1 MAICH
6 SGDYRMTDCCFCV
19 LEGQIKQEVG
29 KRRVF
34 SVPKCTE
41 KWRDR
46 YGKGEIDTQKMVDVR
61 KVQTEDY
68 KTTRECHSSY
78 GDQCTY
84 PFDKILYS
92 HR

>member
-19 LEGQIKQEVG
+19 LEGQMKQEVG

-41 KWRDR
+41 KWKD
-46 YGKGEIDTQKMVDVR
+46 
-61 KVQTEDY
+61 
-68 KTTRECHSSY
+68 SY
-78 GDQCTY
+78 EA
-84 PFDKILYS
+84 
-92 HR
+92 